1 MEVKLSNNP
10 ELRNRKVLSQ
20 ILDYASSISSLT
32 TNAFLQVLGFDGTKG
47 LITAMERFFPEERD
61 LSELA

>member
-1 MEVKLSNNP
+1 MIVVEVKWINNP

-32 TNAFLQVLGFDGTKG
+32 TSAFMNVLGFDGEKG
-47 LITAMERFFPEERD
+47 LMAVMERF
-61 LSELA
+61 SQ